1 MPQINN
7 IQTYSSSKQDV
18 EYVAEDLPSEQ
29 SGAEA
34 QLLASDDDEPARQPR
49 RAASPEPR
57 ADFYVDRRLDRGN
70 LRVSTLYYPGRPEY
84 RCVAAPRVERP
95 PRARYY
101 SRRAPDAPAAPALHE
116 RVAAFRRLLAAA
128 PDDVAL
134 WESFIDFQEA
144 CGGAESALAAAEEGA
159 ARLPCAGRLRTRLLA
174 ALRRALPPHAALE
187 RLRDMLA
194 AERAAPARVELWE
207 ALLRA
212 LAAAPGGDAAQLDA
226 AAAAALADTRV
237 LPAAYPRLLL
247 ARGELLRA
255 AGLAERLALLVEL
268 VVAMNFA
275 PDAAA
280 PFPPPEPRAEAERA
294 ERRLRELEDAALRSG
309 LPLGAVWVRVERLR
323 GAAHWRA
330 PVAGAADADPQR
342 APLPH
347 DVAELLLPAA
357 APAELLRLAA
367 ALLLLA
373 GVPAL
378 PGVGWTARWAGGA
391 ARGAEAL
398 LPLLDEAGALPAA
411 HRAHVTPPDAR
422 RVLQLLQDP
431 PHYFT
436 DDAGYLRWVEAL
448 WDALCARLRGDA
460 LLALACWRLRWLA
473 ALVPLAAPAEA
484 TRLRGRARALLR
496 RLDHPLLFAEFA
508 RLERSVAGVARA
520 AAVAAAALR
529 AALSRADVPHHH
541 CLYVARVLAELSA
554 DGAWPSAAGACAL
567 VSAALRRAPP
577 AGLPAPAPEELAAA
591 LQRCE
596 ERCAA
601 LEAENA
607 ADEEEDTAL
616 ALLPGAGEWARARAL
631 LAPPERRARLLR
643 RLAAAVRAGDAA
655 RYWEESGAALAAAAA
670 QSAGAPLWA
679 WSAARGAAERLRA
692 LAPRGDVAA
701 LAALLPLLA
710 RALREDCAPPD
721 AERLVRA
728 ARRVVSSGSGALLW
742 ALRLEAE
749 ARAPR
754 PRLQHALYAALDAAP
769 HAKWLYVRGAAWC
782 GGEAAALAD
791 ALLER
796 QLRLHALPDELR
808 PPPDAPDAPDAP
820 AR

>member
-1 MPQINN
+1 MALFPA
-7 IQTYSSSKQDV
+7 YSSSRQDI
-18 EYVAEDLPSEQ
+18 EHVAEELSSEQ
-29 SGAEA
+29 SDASPARGAEA
-34 QLLASDDDEPARQPR
+34 QLLASDDDDAEPARKLR
-49 RAASPEPR
+49 RAASP
-57 ADFYVDRRLDRGN
+57 ADFYLDRRLDRGN

-84 RCVAAPRVERP
+84 CCAAAPRAARP
-95 PRARYY
+95 ARARYY

-116 RVAAFRRLLAAA
+116 RVVAFRRLLAAA

-134 WESFIDFQEA
+134 WESFIDFQDA
-144 CGGAESALAAAEEGA
+144 CGGADGALAAAEEGA
-159 ARLPCAGRLRTRLLA
+159 ARLPRAHRLRARLLA

-226 AAAAALADTRV
+226 AAAAALADTRA

-280 PFPPPEPRAEAERA
+280 PFPPPALRAELERA
-294 ERRLRELEDAALRSG
+294 ERRVREPEDAALRSG

-330 PVAGAADADPQR
+330 PPAAAAEADPQR

-347 DVAELLLPAA
+347 DVADLLLPAS

-367 ALLLLA
+367 TLLLLA

-378 PGVGWTARWAGGA
+378 PGAGWMARWAGGA
-391 ARGAEAL
+391 AHGAEAL
-398 LPLLDEAGALPAA
+398 LPLLGEAGALPAA
-411 HRAHVTPPDAR
+411 HRAHVAPADAR
-422 RVLQLLQDP
+422 RVLLLLQDP

-473 ALVPLAAPAEA
+473 ALLPLAAPAEA
-484 TRLRGRARALLR
+484 ARLRGRARALLR
-496 RLDHPLLFAEFA
+496 SLDHPLPFAEFA
-508 RLERSVAGVARA
+508 RLERGAAGPARA
-520 AAVAAAALR
+520 AAAAAAALR
-529 AALSRADVPHHH
+529 AALPRADVPHHH
-541 CLYVARVLAELSA
+541 CLYIARLLAELSA
-554 DGAWPSAAGACAL
+554 DGARPGAAGACAL

-577 AGLPAPAPEELAAA
+577 AGLPAPAPADLAAA
-591 LQRCE
+591 LHECE
-596 ERCAA
+596 RRCAA
-601 LEAENA
+601 LEAA
-607 ADEEEDTAL
+607 ADEEEDVAG

-631 LAPPERRARLLR
+631 LAGPRRREQLLR
-643 RLAAAVRAGDAA
+643 RLAAAARAGGAA
-655 RYWEESGAALAAAAA
+655 RYWEESGAALAGAAAREGR
-670 QSAGAPLWA
+670 AGA
-679 WSAARGAAERLRA
+679 AARE
-692 LAPRGDVAA
+692 
-701 LAALLPLLA
+701 LLPLFPHNVYLA
-710 RALREDCAPPD
+710 LGESRMPQHEC
-721 AERLVRA
+721 RL
-728 ARRVVSSGSGALLW
+728 LL
-742 ALRLEAE
+742 
-749 ARAPR
+749 
-754 PRLQHALYAALDAAP
+754 
-769 HAKWLYVRGAAWC
+769 
-782 GGEAAALAD
+782 
-791 ALLER
+791 
-796 QLRLHALPDELR
+796 
-808 PPPDAPDAPDAP
+808 
-820 AR
+820 